1 MRVSNG
7 DKEPLPTGMPALR
20 PRAPRRVELPARF
33 MPEDLRSGLRI
44 TSGADFAN
52 ELFCLEQS

>member
-7 DKEPLPTGMPALR
+7 DKEPLHTGTPALR
-20 PRAPRRVELPARF
+20 PRVPRRAGLPVTF
-33 MPEDLRSGLRI
+33 TPEDLRSGLRI